1 MAERTA
7 FLAVTIQYGMPKNDS
22 PMPDSALEQNVAFQ
36 MASIIFRL
44 DQDLRDTILRR
55 LDLTY
60 IHFRVLQYL
69 YEKDGAKIGEIAA
82 AIVVRQPVLSR
93 VIDQMQ
99 ERALVRRQPDP
110 DDSRRTRVY
119 LTDHGCDRYQLAWPP
134 AHELIDKALKN
145 FKPQEEKTLQRLL
158 KKMSDNIFT

>member
-1 MAERTA
+1 
-7 FLAVTIQYGMPKNDS
+7 MPKIDT
-22 PMPDSALEQNVAFQ
+22 PMPDATLEHNVAFL

-60 IHFRVLQYL
+60 VHFRVLQYL
-69 YEKDGAKIGEIAA
+69 YEKDGQKIGDIAT

-99 ERALVRRQPDP
+99 ERALVHRQPDP
-110 DDSRRTRVY
+110 QDSRRTRVF
-119 LTDHGCDRYQLAWPP
+119 LTNHGRDRYQQAWPP
-134 AHELIDKALKN
+134 AHQLIDKALKN
-145 FKPQEEKTLQRLL
+145 FKPQEEKTLQHLL
-158 KKMSDNIFT
+158 QKMSANIFD